1 MGRLPR
7 DHRGS
12 GGWEVAAWA
21 SKQVPWAPSS
31 MLGAEEGHPAGG
43 DGVLASLS
51 EQAEEDAS
59 GEVRRGWQKRQG
71 WNESA
76 A

>member
-1 MGRLPR
+1 
-7 DHRGS
+7 
-12 GGWEVAAWA
+12 
-21 SKQVPWAPSS
+21 

-71 WNESA
+71 WNGSA